1 MPGPFDFGLS
11 GGLAGSYLPRLP
23 AAPVPQAPQGRFLV
37 PAPPLEMALP
47 PPPSIPVDPAAVEAA
62 ERQRL
67 RFFPQGDPNASGLPP
82 GPQAPAWTP
91 PISAQLAPAGL
102 APRAPQF
109 APPTLGFGSAMKDS
123 GVTPA
128 AVNPTKVETGTPGAP
143 GASGG
148 APMGQPNPFLDS
160 YNNLLSAQQAALLR
174 PQPQGR
180 FVRPP
185 APEPLVRMG
194 GLQREGGQIE
204 EALVT
209 GERDVTFRRADR
221 GMDLADERMRGVEE
235 EAKLMAEREAKLAP
249 IRDQLT
255 QIQQEVTAGAIDPDR
270 LWNKASDGKR
280 AGFMIGAIMAGLG
293 QSMAGRGGQP
303 NAAMQSLFT
312 LMDRD
317 NSAQQLA
324 QQARGQKANDL
335 AQLYKQT
342 LDLTGSQQAGV
353 HAANLA
359 KLDAMERQFEAE
371 YEQLRARMPVGGAK
385 RDPLTGQ
392 PVETSILDLRKDAAI
407 NQIRQRRAQEDLALQ
422 QQIAAATKPVGVGG
436 GGNNRAKLLGQ
447 IADLEKKKLDAA
459 NEAAKAGREAN
470 KDQPHAVFAGGS
482 KLAVDPNAP
491 KEAAFEAQKK
501 INMAEMGL
509 STIDQMEKRLKDAP
523 AAGLV
528 EKGARLVGADRVAN
542 LFADEARLLGTDQ
555 VTGLASQLSGAGVPS
570 ETQAR
575 LFQQIMAGGPGG
587 LAALGEARRI
597 LNQGKQVTIRNL
609 GVK

>member
-1 MPGPFDFGLS
+1 
-11 GGLAGSYLPRLP
+11 
-23 AAPVPQAPQGRFLV
+23 
-37 PAPPLEMALP
+37 MALP
-47 PPPSIPVDPAAVEAA
+47 APPSIPVDPAALEAA

-82 GPQAPAWTP
+82 GPSAPAWTP
-91 PISAQLAPAGL
+91 PLSAQLAPAGL
-102 APRAPQF
+102 APKTPQF
-109 APPTLGFGSAMKDS
+109 APPTLGFGSAMNDK
-123 GVTPA
+123 GVVST
-128 AVNPTKVETGTPGAP
+128 AVNPTKIVTGTPGAP
-143 GASGG
+143 GPTGG
-148 APMGQPNPFLDS
+148 APTGQSNPFLDS

-185 APEPLVRMG
+185 APEPLVRLG
-194 GLQREGGQIE
+194 GLQKEAGAIE
-204 EALVT
+204 EASAR

-221 GMDLADERMRGVEE
+221 GMDLAEERMRGVEE
-235 EAKLMAEREAKLAP
+235 EARLMAEREAKLAP

-255 QIQQEVTAGAIDPDR
+255 QIQQDVAAGTIDPDR

-280 AGFMIGAIMAGLG
+280 AGFMVGAILAGLG

-303 NAAMQSLFT
+303 NAAMQTLFT

-324 QQARGQKANDL
+324 QQARGQKAGEL
-335 AQLYKQT
+335 AQIYKQT

-371 YEQLRARMPVGGAK
+371 YEQLRARMPVGGSK

-392 PVETSILDLRKDAAI
+392 PVETTMLDLRLEGAV

-422 QQIAAATKPVGVGG
+422 AQIAAATKPVGVGG

-470 KDQPHAVFAGGS
+470 KDQPGAVFVGGQ
-482 KLAVDPNAP
+482 KLQIDPNAP

-501 INMAEMGL
+501 LNMAEQGL
-509 STIDQMEKRLKDAP
+509 ATIDNVEARLRAAP
-523 AAGLV
+523 AAGYL
-528 EKGARLVGADRVAN
+528 EKGARLVGLDRVAGA
-542 LFADEARLLGTDQ
+542 LADEGRVIGADD
-555 VTGLASQLSGAGVPS
+555 VTGLKSQLSGAGVPS

-575 LFQQIMAGGPGG
+575 LFQQMLGGGPG
-587 LAALGEARRI
+587 ALVATQEIRRALNSARQI
-597 LNQGKQVTIRNL
+597 TVQNL